1 MHINW
6 LAVGVAVVARVII
19 GMVWFSP
26 IAFGPAFARASG
38 RTPAE
43 TQAGLPLSIVSDV
56 IGAAAMAFAMVDVVA
71 LTAVRTWLTGLELGL
86 FCWLGFV
93 VVTQFGL
100 VMYELRSMRLF
111 LISTAQWGLVLAAM
125 GAIIGAWR

>member
-6 LAVGVAVVARVII
+6 LAVGAAVVARVIV

-26 IAFGPAFARASG
+26 IAFGPAFAKASG
-38 RTPAE
+38 RTPAQI
-43 TQAGLPLSIVSDV
+43 QAGLPLSILSDV
-56 IGAAAMAFAMVDVVA
+56 IGAAAMAFVMADVVA
-71 LTAVRTWLTGLELGL
+71 LTGVRTWLTGLELGL

-100 VMYELRSMRLF
+100 VMYELRPMRLF
-111 LISTAQWGLVLAAM
+111 LINTAQWGLVLAAM
-125 GAIIGAWR
+125 GAIIGGWR

>member
-38 RTPAE
+38 RTSAE
-43 TQAGLPLSIVSDV
+43 IQAGLPLSIVSDV
-56 IGAAAMAFAMVDVVA
+56 IGAAAMAFAMADIVA

-111 LISTAQWGLVLAAM
+111 LISTAQWG
-125 GAIIGAWR
+125 